1 VVFWIGTDVSEEL
14 AASIIGV
21 DYCVC
26 CSVLETI
33 SDFIFVWVKQAR
45 SKDSVRTSEK
55 TEFCS
60 CDITDI
66 VT

>member
-1 VVFWIGTDVSEEL
+1 MVFWIGTDVSEEL

-26 CSVLETI
+26 CSVLEKI
-33 SDFIFVWVKQAR
+33 SDFILMFGSNRRVIKTRFVPQRKR
-45 SKDSVRTSEK
+45 SFAV
-55 TEFCS
+55 
-60 CDITDI
+60 